1 MEPTGRR
8 ESAARSRNPGTW
20 IQISNSAV
28 CRYSFAISRL
38 IPPEVCWDFP
48 HAPRSEGAG
57 MPGADAPAAKSVHV
71 VATVT
76 PETPGIPAQ
85 WFTAYFA
92 LTPAIGLFCHR
103 HLRDLPQA

>member
-1 MEPTGRR
+1 
-8 ESAARSRNPGTW
+8 
-20 IQISNSAV
+20 
-28 CRYSFAISRL
+28 
-38 IPPEVCWDFP
+38 
-48 HAPRSEGAG
+48 